1 MDKILDFA
9 RKVIKEKIEKEQSQ
23 KAFIAVDGTCGRG
36 NDTLFLVQNAKE
48 VYAFDIQDEAIKST
62 KELLKEYQN
71 VHVIHDS
78 HRNIDNYVKSIDI
91 MMFNLG
97 YLPKADKRITTHIE
111 DVLVALK
118 KSMELLSPKGIIT
131 ICVYPGH
138 EEGMKES
145 IELGKYLKTI
155 NQKEFDI
162 VKYEF
167 INQINYPPYLY
178 IIQKL
183 K

>member
-9 RKVIKEKIEKEQSQ
+9 RKVIEEKITNEGSKLN
-23 KAFIAVDGTCGRG
+23 IAMDGTCGRG
-36 NDTLFLVQNAKE
+36 NDTLFLASKAKE
-48 VYAFDIQDEAIKST
+48 VYAFDIQDEAINST
-62 KELLKEYQN
+62 KELLKDYQN
-71 VHVIHDS
+71 VHIIKDS
-78 HRNIDNYVKSIDI
+78 HSNIDNYVKSIDVA
-91 MMFNLG
+91 MYNLG
-97 YLPKADKRITTHIE
+97 YLPKADKSITTHIDE
-111 DVLVALK
+111 VLISLNKA
-118 KSMELLSPKGIIT
+118 MILLTQKGIIT

-138 EEGMKES
+138 EEGLKES